1 MTTHAALKGAFP
13 SCDGTEGFALD
24 EEASRQA
31 TLECCNRKLESLNAA
46 QRVEWALKN
55 LPARHILS
63 SSFGAQAA
71 VALHLVTRAKPDIPV
86 VLIDTGYLF
95 PETYRFVDELTAK
108 LDLNLHVYRAHLSPA
123 WQEAR
128 YGRRWEQGAAGIA
141 AYNEEVK
148 VAPMKRALRE
158 LEVGTWFAGLRRAQ
172 SAGRAN
178 TPFLDWAGE
187 RFKVHPIADWS
198 DRDVYRYLKRNGLP
212 YHPLWEKGYL
222 SIGDWHTTRSI
233 HEVAREQDLR
243 FFGLQRECGLHEI
256 DLSEV

>member
-1 MTTHAALKGAFP
+1 RAPHEPAGRGERGRGTHPRRARPVVRGVHRRALAERVVRRFRPAHGFPRGGRLMTTHAALKGAFP

-95 PETYRFVDELTAK
+95 PETYRFVDELTA
-108 LDLNLHVYRAHLSPA
+108 
-123 WQEAR
+123 
-128 YGRRWEQGAAGIA
+128 
-141 AYNEEVK
+141 
-148 VAPMKRALRE
+148 
-158 LEVGTWFAGLRRAQ
+158 
-172 SAGRAN
+172 
-178 TPFLDWAGE
+178 
-187 RFKVHPIADWS
+187 
-198 DRDVYRYLKRNGLP
+198 
-212 YHPLWEKGYL
+212 
-222 SIGDWHTTRSI
+222 
-233 HEVAREQDLR
+233 
-243 FFGLQRECGLHEI
+243 
-256 DLSEV
+256 